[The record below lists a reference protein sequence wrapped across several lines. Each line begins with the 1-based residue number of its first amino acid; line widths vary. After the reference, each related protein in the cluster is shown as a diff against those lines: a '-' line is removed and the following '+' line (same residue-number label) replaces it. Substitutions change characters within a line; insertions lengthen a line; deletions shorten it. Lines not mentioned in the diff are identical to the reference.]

1 MYRTRRKMEQSN
13 VLLSGVKMYKLSQH
27 EEQKNAYV
35 LTSNDYTYVEQLLR
49 RREHCDSI
57 KH

>member
-1 MYRTRRKMEQSN
+1 MEQSN

>member
-1 MYRTRRKMEQSN
+1 
-13 VLLSGVKMYKLSQH
+13 MYKLSQH

-49 RREHCDSI
+49 RREHCGSRIAETNEYRQDI
-57 KH
+57 TI